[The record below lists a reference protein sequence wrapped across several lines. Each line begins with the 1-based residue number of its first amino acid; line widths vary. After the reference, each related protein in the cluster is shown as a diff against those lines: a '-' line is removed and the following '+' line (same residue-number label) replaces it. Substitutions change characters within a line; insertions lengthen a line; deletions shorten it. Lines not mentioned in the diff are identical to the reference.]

1 MAKEQSLEISTNR
14 NNDEKKK
21 ENITYPTYSN

>member
-1 MAKEQSLEISTNR
+1 MAKEQSLEVFTNR
-14 NNDEKKK
+14 NDDERN